1 MTTKKTYN
9 RRNGERDPESEN
21 QKVMNILFPKKEAKN
36 MPADWHK
43 WPEPQKSIYSR
54 YIASKLTLVPRT
66 AFKNTA
72 KTLSKLATA
81 FVDYLGISEVS
92 KT

>member
-9 RRNGERDPESEN
+9 RRNGERNPDSEN

-54 YIASKLTLVPRT
+54 YIASKLTLAPRDEY
-66 AFKNTA
+66 KNTA
-72 KTLSKLATA
+72 KTFTQIASAIA
-81 FVDYLGISEVS
+81 DYLIDSEDS
-92 KT
+92 EA